1 MFFSQRPNQLRRN
14 RDASIGSSILVTP
27 LRSLRASAAVRSLLV
42 VFALTGLALI
52 GAVPPPAGPSVNDQ
66 AGGRSASRQDDANC
80 GYAGIGDVAAGRYLG
95 QIHLQMK
102 ASGQLAGSPAT
113 MEVTTNIDGQE
124 GEKSLEIVVTYDEG
138 SSSPKYSG
146 RASVGGGT
154 AIKLSGPRSA
164 DISGDAPDTKFVLN
178 VSDSDSGD
186 IRLEGEMPGGSPF
199 TATVTIPGLGSATRT
214 KAQQSG
220 AVAFDLVIDEFDCG
234 KISGNFNENSGIIAG
249 MKSAYA
255 PLGLKIEV
263 IGTWDATLEEK
274 GESLEAEVEEAMGKA
289 RAGSQKSILE
299 LIEFAGRL
307 QKEGGDHSYE
317 ACLAERLLE
326 KASELARERLRRA
339 FESWTRSL
347 GFDSANGASDTSQ
360 PVLMAA
366 RRVVRSG
373 LSEAQNGLITDCPEW
388 QDAKDLVR
396 DVVGGIL
403 EKVLERWEKG
413 EASFAELVGATA
425 EAMGWGVESD
435 ASSDAQA
442 EINEVLNS

>member
-1 MFFSQRPNQLRRN
+1 M
-14 RDASIGSSILVTP
+14 
-27 LRSLRASAAVRSLLV
+27 
-42 VFALTGLALI
+42 
-52 GAVPPPAGPSVNDQ
+52 
-66 AGGRSASRQDDANC
+66 
-80 GYAGIGDVAAGRYLG
+80 G

-102 ASGQLAGSPAT
+102 AAGQLAGSPGT
-113 MEVTTNIDGQE
+113 MEITTNIDGQE

-154 AIKLSGPRSA
+154 AMKVTAPRKVSA
-164 DISGDAPDTKFVLN
+164 VGDAPDTKFVLD

-199 TATVTIPGLGSATRT
+199 TATVTIPGLGSRSATKT
-214 KAQQSG
+214 QQSG
-220 AVAFDLVIDEFDCG
+220 AVILDLNIEDFDCG
-234 KISGNFNENSGIIAG
+234 KISGSFNENSGSIAG
-249 MKSAYA
+249 MKSVYA
-255 PLGLKIEV
+255 PMGLKTEV

-274 GESLEAEVEEAMGKA
+274 DESLEAQIEEAIGKA
-289 RAGSQKSILE
+289 RARSQKSILE

-307 QKEGGDHSYE
+307 QKEGGDHSYK

-326 KASELARERLRRA
+326 KASELARERLKRA
-339 FESWTRSL
+339 IESWSRSL
-347 GFDSANGASDTSQ
+347 GYDSAKGAVDASQ

-373 LSEAQNGLITDCPEW
+373 LGERQNLLITDCPEW
-388 QDAKDLVR
+388 KDAKDLVR
-396 DVVGGIL
+396 DIVGGIL

-425 EAMGWGVESD
+425 EAMGWGVETETSL
-435 ASSDAQA
+435 DAQA
-442 EINEVLNS
+442 EINEALNS